1 VYLTW
6 PFSSNTPTNTQQR
19 ELTLPFFS
27 CTPQTHTLF
36 QSLLTLNQ
44 TNQMA
49 SPPPLT
55 LNVVGSDTDNA
66 FPTVASSS
74 LTPPSPRRSSP
85 LQSLSPSILIIVT
98 VLAVT
103 VIVSLAL
110 CFLLRHLNRRCL
122 RRFSSSSAAPSA
134 SASATP
140 MFSSSRRISPEI
152 VHSSSTAAAA
162 ASVIDTLPLFTFS
175 SVTRRSSSAAADCAV
190 CLSKFH
196 HHDLLRLLPL
206 CCHAFHA
213 ECIDTWLQ
221 SNLSCPLCRSPIA
234 AAESDLAKIL
244 RPPSSAASSDSF
256 RLELGNISRR
266 GAEGAGA
273 TAARGDSRSR
283 SYSIGSFDYL
293 VDDESEVAFSHAR
306 RRSEDDAKEF
316 PATEGQTPSTH
327 NEASLAGE
335 VAGVRSW
342 LKDYM
347 DRFSAS
353 ISSRTASFRS
363 SGRFF
368 SGGGSSRRSD
378 VVPVVA
384 AEYDMEG
391 NRIGEEISEM
401 FRWLS
406 GVWLVNKMNS

>member
-1 VYLTW
+1 
-6 PFSSNTPTNTQQR
+6 
-19 ELTLPFFS
+19 
-27 CTPQTHTLF
+27 
-36 QSLLTLNQ
+36 
-44 TNQMA
+44 MA
-49 SPPPLT
+49 SPPPLS
-55 LNVVGSDTDNA
+55 LNVVGSDIDPNTNT
-66 FPTVASSS
+66 FPTVTSS

-85 LQSLSPSILIIVT
+85 LQNLSPSILIIVT

-134 SASATP
+134 AATP
-140 MFSSSRRISPEI
+140 IFASSRRISPEI
-152 VHSSSTAAAA
+152 LHSSASAS

-175 SVTRRSSSAAADCAV
+175 SVTRRSAAVSGDCAV

-221 SNLSCPLCRSPIA
+221 SNLSCPLCRSTIVA
-234 AAESDLAKIL
+234 DDSDLAKIL
-244 RPPSSAASSDSF
+244 RPPSSAGSSDSF

-266 GAEGAGA
+266 GTDGAAEGGSV
-273 TAARGDSRSR
+273 ARGGSR
-283 SYSIGSFDYL
+283 SYSIGSFEYL
-293 VDDESEVAFSHAR
+293 IDDESEVPFSHAR
-306 RRSEDDAKEF
+306 RRSVDDAKEF
-316 PATEGQTPSTH
+316 PAPAEAPVSH

-335 VAGVRSW
+335 VGGVRSW
-342 LKDYM
+342 LKEYM
-347 DRFSAS
+347 DRVSVS
-353 ISSRTASFRS
+353 ISSRTASFRG

-368 SGGGSSRRSD
+368 SGGGSSDRRSD
-378 VVPVVA
+378 IVPVA
-384 AEYDMEG
+384 APEYDAEG

-406 GVWLVNKMNS
+406 GV

>member
-1 VYLTW
+1 
-6 PFSSNTPTNTQQR
+6 
-19 ELTLPFFS
+19 
-27 CTPQTHTLF
+27 
-36 QSLLTLNQ
+36 
-44 TNQMA
+44 MA

-140 MFSSSRRISPEI
+140 IFSSSRRISPEI
-152 VHSSSTAAAA
+152 VLSSSSAAVA

-175 SVTRRSSSAAADCAV
+175 SVTRRPSSAAADCAV

-234 AAESDLAKIL
+234 AAESDMAKIL
-244 RPPSSAASSDSF
+244 RPPSSTAGSSDSF

-266 GAEGAGA
+266 GAEGAAA

-316 PATEGQTPSTH
+316 LANETQTPSTH
-327 NEASLAGE
+327 NEASLASE

-384 AEYDMEG
+384 AEYDLEG

-406 GVWLVNKMNS
+406 GV

>member
-1 VYLTW
+1 
-6 PFSSNTPTNTQQR
+6 
-19 ELTLPFFS
+19 
-27 CTPQTHTLF
+27 
-36 QSLLTLNQ
+36 
-44 TNQMA
+44 MA

-55 LNVVGSDTDNA
+55 LNVVGSDTDT
-66 FPTVASSS
+66 FPTVSSS

-85 LQSLSPSILIIVT
+85 LQNLSPSILIIIT

-122 RRFSSSSAAPSA
+122 RRFSSSSAPPSA
-134 SASATP
+134 AATP
-140 MFSSSRRISPEI
+140 IFTSSRRISPEI
-152 VHSSSTAAAA
+152 LHSSTNT

-175 SVTRRSSSAAADCAV
+175 SVTRRSAAAADCAV

-196 HHDLLRLLPL
+196 NHDLLRLLPL

-221 SNLSCPLCRSPIA
+221 SNLSCPLCRSAIV
-234 AAESDLAKIL
+234 AEDSDLAKIL
-244 RPPSSAASSDSF
+244 LPPSSAAGSSDSF
-256 RLELGNISRR
+256 RLEIGNISRR
-266 GAEGAGA
+266 ANDGGAEGA
-273 TAARGDSRSR
+273 AARGGSRSR
-283 SYSIGSFDYL
+283 SYSIGSFEYL
-293 VDDESEVAFSHAR
+293 IDDESEVPYSHAR
-306 RRSEDDAKEF
+306 RRSGDDTKEF
-316 PATEGQTPSTH
+316 PAPAGAPASQ

-378 VVPVVA
+378 VVPVA
-384 AEYDMEG
+384 AEYDLEG

-406 GVWLVNKMNS
+406 GV

>member
-1 VYLTW
+1 
-6 PFSSNTPTNTQQR
+6 
-19 ELTLPFFS
+19 
-27 CTPQTHTLF
+27 
-36 QSLLTLNQ
+36 
-44 TNQMA
+44 MA
-49 SPPPLT
+49 SAPPLT
-55 LNVVGSDTDNA
+55 LNVVGSGTDNT

-85 LQSLSPSILIIVT
+85 LSSLSPSILIIVT

-140 MFSSSRRISPEI
+140 IFSSSRRISPEI
-152 VHSSSTAAAA
+152 AHSSSAAAT
-162 ASVIDTLPLFTFS
+162 SVIDTLPLFTFS
-175 SVTRRSSSAAADCAV
+175 SVTRRSATAAADCAV

-244 RPPSSAASSDSF
+244 RPPSSAAGSSDSF

-266 GAEGAGA
+266 GAEGAA
-273 TAARGDSRSR
+273 APAARIDSRSR

-316 PATEGQTPSTH
+316 PAAEAQNPANH

-384 AEYDMEG
+384 AEYDLEG

-406 GVWLVNKMNS
+406 GV